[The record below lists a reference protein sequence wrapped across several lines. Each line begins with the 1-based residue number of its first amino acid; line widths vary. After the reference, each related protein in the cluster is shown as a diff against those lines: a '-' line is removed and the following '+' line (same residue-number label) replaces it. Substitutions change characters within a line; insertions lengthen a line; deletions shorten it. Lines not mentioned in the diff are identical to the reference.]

1 MKGTLGKAL
10 WRLEAELLAPSRG
23 LKGLRGVLHAVAD
36 AVEES
41 LARDFPADSEE
52 EAVAL
57 LPVSPLTHFSPTKAS
72 LSAAMRVAAPFV
84 WVSLDGCDVR
94 SELAYL
100 CDLCIWLRRCQW
112 RSVFTRGWSLHHLPQ
127 LVRRRPHS
135 ACNSVAAAVE
145 GRDSTD
151 GANFAD
157 SADSS
162 MQDAATAYPGKHEG
176 EKPPGLAASSE
187 GSFANV
193 EGDLAEVLKAQAAQC
208 CSQGSSLLLA
218 LRSRCALVVAI
229 AGVFVF
235 AQANITG
242 PSFGR
247 VSATELLEV
256 KRTEEGRKRH
266 PDLYPS
272 KQLPPA
278 AAAHAASRKGCCCC
292 CFYCGMCSREE
303 ALAGVAAAAGTAT
316 AASMQQ
322 KRCYCEFELRDAC
335 VLGSPSEAAAQAALH
350 FQPLQSMLT
359 VDGEL
364 LPPGFSC
371 TSKEAVDLDGL
382 LRAADFGA
390 FDARER
396 QEAKQLKEDILN
408 ILPNQQARFCLTPPL
423 RDPAASVPA
432 EEPTTH
438 LLLRQSTEDP
448 RLTGL
453 AVLLPDPAWM
463 TPRDRTLLLLE
474 LALRLAVFG
483 RVEIFDSVNTMA
495 CEAFGVEF
503 VITGAPGIRRKYQQV
518 ELPQLVVG
526 ATRKSRSSDP
536 EECKGGAHPRPRGP
550 LPTMEPTYTG
560 HCPTSSSSGGSSSNS
575 QNSSSTS
582 GSSSSRGQCE
592 GNGSETAHANGSS
605 NRSEG
610 RLLPEG
616 EETPS
621 ELSEGTEEQRR
632 RLWHLEDVRE
642 DTDILEK
649 PKFSKGADWESFERP
664 LGVVEQALLLS
675 KSRSLI
681 EGNPCNDPLALEEV
695 GAVVSRALVLP
706 PSGSDSRISTSTKE
720 YYRARLHALEQQ
732 PPDEFLPE
740 PNCQLLS
747 PDWVVFSGGLWLRC
761 RTEFHRTKTVE
772 RACLQLHALC
782 EQLYDAD
789 PPGCYRLFGLLF
801 HADLL
806 SWWELQREVGVRMMR
821 IGATLTAAEKFTE
834 LKMWEEAADCLV
846 AADRRADARSLLEK
860 QIAAHPTPHLLCTLA
875 DLEKQQNTQRA
886 EDLYTQAWT
895 LSGGRYARAQRGLA
909 SLHLQAGRLPAA
921 AAALR
926 LATAAN
932 LLLEARAA
940 FARVVAIDPEE
951 GDAWANLAAREAWAA
966 AFQCI
971 NEAAKHKREN
981 WMVWETFISISVR
994 LRDVQAIARGLR
1006 MLVQINAKA
1015 HIDPWIYSFLEE
1027 LVSFELK
1034 RLASRTSEDS
1044 EDRAEDGKV
1053 PGVLRQTLSC
1063 LQFLVQHVSDSAEL
1077 FRVYGVLL
1085 LKAQK
1090 PAEAVYNW
1098 LKEFR
1103 TLQAELTR
1111 GNASISCKLELT
1123 NKQISCL
1130 ERALSLLETFSPQ
1143 SERRNDLLQQM
1154 KTTVETHQSR
1164 IIPEA
1169 DVAKER
1175 HEQQLARAFLTQ
1187 WERLI
1192 LIIKTAPDHVT
1203 ATAIAAVYGP
1213 RTLTLHTS
1221 LGLISSGLTLPGLGV
1236 LIR

>member
-52 EAVAL
+52 EAVA
-57 LPVSPLTHFSPTKAS
+57 
-72 LSAAMRVAAPFV
+72 
-84 WVSLDGCDVR
+84 VR
-94 SELAYL
+94 KELAYL

-359 VDGEL
+359 VDGEAVYEDVRGLSYLWFCRLLLKLLEALQLSAAQSEFPAEPCEGLAEAAGLAELRFEGPLTLFVWTARADFLLQRTLRKGAGASGALRGAVAPSLVSALLFDFAAVLQQLQL

-503 VITGAPGIRRKYQQV
+503 VITGAPGIRRK
-518 ELPQLVVG
+518 
-526 ATRKSRSSDP
+526 
-536 EECKGGAHPRPRGP
+536 
-550 LPTMEPTYTG
+550 
-560 HCPTSSSSGGSSSNS
+560 
-575 QNSSSTS
+575 
-582 GSSSSRGQCE
+582 
-592 GNGSETAHANGSS
+592 
-605 NRSEG
+605 
-610 RLLPEG
+610 
-616 EETPS
+616 
-621 ELSEGTEEQRR
+621 
-632 RLWHLEDVRE
+632 
-642 DTDILEK
+642 
-649 PKFSKGADWESFERP
+649 ADWESFERP

-926 LATAAN
+926 LATAASSLHAPSWFALGCCAMKLD

-951 GDAWANLAAREAWAA
+951 GDAWANLAAVHCKREAWAA

-1077 FRVYGVLL
+1077 FRV
-1085 LKAQK
+1085 
-1090 PAEAVYNW
+1090 
-1098 LKEFR
+1098 
-1103 TLQAELTR
+1103 
-1111 GNASISCKLELT
+1111 
-1123 NKQISCL
+1123 
-1130 ERALSLLETFSPQ
+1130 
-1143 SERRNDLLQQM
+1143 NDLLQQM

-1175 HEQQLARAFLTQ
+1175 ME
-1187 WERLI
+1187 
-1192 LIIKTAPDHVT
+1192 
-1203 ATAIAAVYGP
+1203 
-1213 RTLTLHTS
+1213 
-1221 LGLISSGLTLPGLGV
+1221 LISLRISALQQRARDARCQEGKNATPTD
-1236 LIR
+1236 